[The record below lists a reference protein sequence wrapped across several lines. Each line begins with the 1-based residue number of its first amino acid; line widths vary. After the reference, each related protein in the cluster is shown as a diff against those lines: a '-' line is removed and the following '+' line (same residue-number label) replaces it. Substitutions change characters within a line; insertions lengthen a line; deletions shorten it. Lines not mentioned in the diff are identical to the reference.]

1 VFKVPDRLLMRD
13 GWTKWIIREAF
24 RGIVPKE
31 ISDRVD
37 KLGYMPPQQQWLNGL
52 SWTDLM
58 LDQLQKPER
67 SVSPEFV
74 LTTD

>member
-1 VFKVPDRLLMRD
+1 MRD

-67 SVSPEFV
+67 SRSPEFV